1 LDIVILPKIFNRNHR
16 GIKDNHQQTNSKNVI
31 KFIRVD
37 KNGLRQSNIF
47 ALMAHLFHLSL
58 SFDSKMYHP
67 PGFLRIFLMID
78 DLVVILK
85 IGQAINIE
93 LNDCVN
99 VSILQLGKESMIN
112 IVFLLMM
119 DMTVIH

>member
-1 LDIVILPKIFNRNHR
+1 
-16 GIKDNHQQTNSKNVI
+16 
-31 KFIRVD
+31 
-37 KNGLRQSNIF
+37 
-47 ALMAHLFHLSL
+47 
-58 SFDSKMYHP
+58 
-67 PGFLRIFLMID
+67 MID

-85 IGQAINIE
+85 IAINIE

-119 DMTVIH
+119 DMTVIHSPRSKITLPS

>member
-1 LDIVILPKIFNRNHR
+1 
-16 GIKDNHQQTNSKNVI
+16 
-31 KFIRVD
+31 
-37 KNGLRQSNIF
+37 
-47 ALMAHLFHLSL
+47 
-58 SFDSKMYHP
+58 MYYP

-85 IGQAINIE
+85 IAINIE

-112 IVFLLMM
+112 IVFLLM
-119 DMTVIH
+119 TVIH